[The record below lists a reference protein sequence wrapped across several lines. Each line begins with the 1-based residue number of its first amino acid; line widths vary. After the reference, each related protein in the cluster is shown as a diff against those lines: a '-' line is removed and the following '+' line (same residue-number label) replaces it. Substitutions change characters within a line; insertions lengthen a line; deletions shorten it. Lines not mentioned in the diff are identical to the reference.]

1 MEIAEK
7 IKSKLPIEVN
17 DLENNDFESFVE
29 SFWYRFE
36 SLVPPEIRKE
46 RQRKYFTA
54 PFSSNLRKKYEQK
67 INFFLFLNQLK
78 ITITTSLLKTKRFEK
93 FFDKNENDTIPKKD
107 RCLFT
112 YEILSRTSYSRYLT
126 EPAIF
131 SGNESDRCIG
141 IERLLAEGIF
151 LAAYPL
157 HEVII
162 SSKLI
167 FIKNITLT
175 VELCPRGIKRRHF
188 LDKNISIK
196 ILF

>member
-67 INFFLFLNQLK
+67 INFFYF
-78 ITITTSLLKTKRFEK
+78 
-93 FFDKNENDTIPKKD
+93 
-107 RCLFT
+107 
-112 YEILSRTSYSRYLT
+112 
-126 EPAIF
+126 
-131 SGNESDRCIG
+131 
-141 IERLLAEGIF
+141 
-151 LAAYPL
+151 
-157 HEVII
+157 
-162 SSKLI
+162 
-167 FIKNITLT
+167 
-175 VELCPRGIKRRHF
+175 
-188 LDKNISIK
+188 
-196 ILF
+196 